1 MRYNLLLMII
11 SILFITLGY
20 ANQVSPGCNDD
31 VEIRYVPMKI
41 YDELLLD
48 KPYF

>member
-11 SILFITLGY
+11 SIIFITFGY
-20 ANQVSPGCNDD
+20 ANQVSPSCSEE
-31 VEIRYVPMKI
+31 VEIKYVPMKL

-48 KPYF
+48 KPYY